1 MDDSMEEVTVLVTD
15 KIRRTVKFMCAVAR
29 GLPIVSDQWLLQ
41 CKSAGS
47 KGSLEFFYKLIR
59 KKYGNMR
66 FPSFVMDC
74 VLLLSKLKKKNIVL
88 IECIL

>member
-1 MDDSMEEVTVLVTD
+1 MLDDSMEEVTVLVTD

-47 KGSLEFFYKLIR
+47 KGSLEFFLQIDKEKIWQYEVSIIC
-59 KKYGNMR
+59 YGLC
-66 FPSFVMDC
+66 FITLQVE
-74 VLLLSKLKKKNIVL
+74 KTI
-88 IECIL
+88 